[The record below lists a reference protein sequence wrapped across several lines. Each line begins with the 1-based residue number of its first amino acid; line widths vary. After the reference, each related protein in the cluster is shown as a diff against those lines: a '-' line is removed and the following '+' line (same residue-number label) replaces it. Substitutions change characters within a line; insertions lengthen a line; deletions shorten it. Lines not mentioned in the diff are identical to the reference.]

1 MKRAIRIVCLLLIAS
16 MLVPTGAMAVENEN
30 QRASNYFGSH
40 SVYLHKISSTQFQ
53 AWFEVTAVRGM
64 DKLGASTIEIQRSTD
79 KSNWTTVATYEMED
93 YSNMVASNTGSHQ
106 GYVTYTY
113 TRGYY
118 YRAYV
123 ELYAKRGT
131 GTAVYDAYTSSLDL
145 R

>member
-1 MKRAIRIVCLLLIAS
+1 MNRFIRIVCFIMVVAVLLTTSVVA
-16 MLVPTGAMAVENEN
+16 AENEN

-40 SVYLHKISSTQFQ
+40 SVYLHKTSSTQFQ
-53 AWFEVTAVRGM
+53 AWFEVAAVAGM
-64 DKLGASTIEIQRSTD
+64 QKLGARTIEIQRSTD

-93 YSNMVASNTGSHQ
+93 YSNMVASNTGYHD

-113 TRGYY
+113 TTGYY

-123 ELYAKRGT
+123 ELYAKNSN
-131 GTAVYDAYTSSLDL
+131 GTAYYDAYTSYLDL